1 MKTDVDD
8 IAKKYA
14 QAYFNMY
21 AHLLDQRCVDV
32 LIDLDNFFKENRR
45 IFLYLSIPTIAENVK
60 EHVLNELFRVFNIC
74 DNIKA
79 IVYLLLRHKRIEL
92 FSDVVYHAVRLFR
105 LSKNVQ
111 LFNIFTSHVLL
122 EQEKAEI
129 ISFLKR
135 ITGFSIVAEFII
147 DKRLISG
154 IRIRGDYIM
163 WEHSLAR
170 LLRDVEQDVL
180 QQVRSW

>member
-1 MKTDVDD
+1 MITV
-8 IAKKYA
+8 
-14 QAYFNMY
+14 
-21 AHLLDQRCVDV
+21 H
-32 LIDLDNFFKENRR
+32 
-45 IFLYLSIPTIAENVK
+45 
-60 EHVLNELFRVFNIC
+60 
-74 DNIKA
+74 IKA

-147 DKRLISG
+147 DKRLS
-154 IRIRGDYIM
+154 RKR
-163 WEHSLAR
+163 AR
-170 LLRDVEQDVL
+170 EGFVVFPSRAQP
-180 QQVRSW
+180 SPPA